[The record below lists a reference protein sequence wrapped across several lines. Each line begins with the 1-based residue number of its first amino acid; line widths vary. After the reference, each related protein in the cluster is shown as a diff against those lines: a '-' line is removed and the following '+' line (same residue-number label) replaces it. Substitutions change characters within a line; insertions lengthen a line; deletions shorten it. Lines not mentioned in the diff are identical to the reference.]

1 MPPAATADSASAAR
15 RRADCAEVS
24 ARVESVFREVWT
36 RTPRL
41 AALPPD
47 RDARF
52 DAALA
57 DESGG
62 FGDTPSEH
70 ALSLREHA
78 RHLNMLHRQ
87 LRNAVAAFGESS
99 SESSALDASVGVL
112 PFVRAA
118 SEGARRI
125 LRDVL
130 AETVPDPEAWTATLP
145 ATAKET
151 VGVHLYNDLDDRDGF
166 DAARV
171 ADAEG
176 FTGARFVAGEVP
188 EPTLDA
194 VAGETDVSAR
204 FEAPFEGSDETDEA
218 DETDRKPD
226 SAAGRS
232 GSKSLPKSDAEA
244 ARLMDALERA
254 EAVWGEK
261 LRDQMALD
269 AMRESNAN
277 QVSASLLPFG
287 LRSPSSDRR
296 GSSYA
301 SARAEDIASRIA
313 NAAEL
318 RSAVET
324 RYPSAAARR
333 LTTRT
338 RADERLRGT
347 CAARLAGERAV
358 PRRARRGAPRTRE
371 GRGVRALPR
380 DAEGAV
386 SARRRRRSGRR
397 RRRLRLVPSGG
408 GMDLRNREGRG
419 RDRSREGRREGG
431 VLRDEGGG
439 MKHPRNRRNGARI
452 AIRVVNL
459 YPYVDRRTIARPVP
473 HFLLPSQHM
482 EVSTERAF
490 SHTRVPDDIRTRDRR
505 P

>member
-78 RHLNMLHRQ
+78 LHLNMLHRQ

-130 AETVPDPEAWTATLP
+130 AETVPDPEAWTATLS

-204 FEAPFEGSDETDEA
+204 FEAPFEGSDETDET

-226 SAAGRS
+226 SAAGCS
-232 GSKSLPKSDAEA
+232 GSKSLPKSDAQA

-287 LRSPSSDRR
+287 LRSPSSGRR

-333 LTTRT
+333 PTTRT
-338 RADERLRGT
+338 RAKLSAFEDVAAAALAANARCLAALAAALRERARDVVYAHYHETLKEPCPLDGAVDPG
-347 CAARLAGERAV
+347 AADADFDWFRAAGEWIYETA
-358 PRRARRGAPRTRE
+358 
-371 GRGVRALPR
+371 RGVGGIEVAK
-380 DAEGAV
+380 DVGKVACCGTK
-386 SARRRRRSGRR
+386 
-397 RRRLRLVPSGG
+397 GG
-408 GMDLRNREGRG
+408 G
-419 RDRSREGRREGG
+419 
-431 VLRDEGGG
+431 
-439 MKHPRNRRNGARI
+439 
-452 AIRVVNL
+452 
-459 YPYVDRRTIARPVP
+459 
-473 HFLLPSQHM
+473 
-482 EVSTERAF
+482 
-490 SHTRVPDDIRTRDRR
+490 
-505 P
+505 